1 MVSGDTNKICSKA
14 ARRVQQEGGGHG
26 RFVYVKNLSRLQA
39 LRSTAVNRGVS
50 KCSQLCTTLHR
61 HEHCV
66 CHCFLF
72 FNPNTSLRPLTL
84 WQLRILIQSTVYFYS
99 SCTSTAC
106 YLVGRAF
113 SLPSTRWAPLIQA
126 DFIHRCS
133 SPHSLSNTRSL
144 PLLLVSYTH
153 LDRGTAGESVRDAEV
168 GRVVRRTLDTRRGGE
183 VDPLL
188 RKHLPCSTMLDF
200 LQAHAI

>member
-1 MVSGDTNKICSKA
+1 VPL
-14 ARRVQQEGGGHG
+14 
-26 RFVYVKNLSRLQA
+26 FPF
-39 LRSTAVNRGVS
+39 
-50 KCSQLCTTLHR
+50 
-61 HEHCV
+61 
-66 CHCFLF
+66 FL
-72 FNPNTSLRPLTL
+72 NPNTSLRPLTL
-84 WQLRILIQSTVYFYS
+84 WQLRILIQSTIYFYS

-153 LDRGTAGESVRDAEV
+153 LDQGTAGESIRDAEV
-168 GRVVRRTLDTRRGGE
+168 GRVVRRTLDTRCGGE

-188 RKHLPCSTMLDF
+188 PKHLPCSTMLDF
-200 LQAHAI
+200 LQAHGIVKFFFLIIV